1 MLFRTNMTGFTP
13 NLVLKP
19 DEQERCRNLHICTRA
34 GGRSR
39 LNRDLKNGP
48 HGLLSVRKLGPV
60 SRSFKT
66 VKELRSHSTF
76 SSEWAT

>member
-19 DEQERCRNLHICTRA
+19 DEEERCRNLLIGTRA
-34 GGRSR
+34 GRRSR

-48 HGLLSVRKLGPV
+48 RIIV
-60 SRSFKT
+60 SEETRTSFSFFQN
-66 VKELRSHSTF
+66 R
-76 SSEWAT
+76 